1 MRIGV
6 DVGGTFTDFAVF
18 DGRLSTFKRLSTPQ
32 APERAVLAGLA
43 PIAHSASASVSH
55 GTTVGTNA
63 VLERRGAR
71 TAFIATAGFRDLL
84 LIGRQNRT
92 SIYDLFTDRPAPL
105 IPAERSFE
113 VKERVDRAGQVLTE
127 LEDSEIERAVAE
139 VRSTGAES
147 VAVCLLFSFLAPEH
161 ERRLEEA
168 FRAAGLPVS
177 ISSQVLPEF
186 REYERAS
193 ATALDAYLAPR
204 LGEYLGRLEAALPSA
219 QLHIMQSNGGRLQP
233 GLAQRRAVG
242 SLLSGPAGGVIGARL
257 VARGAGF
264 HNLITLDMGGTS
276 SDVSL
281 IQGEPR
287 LTSAAEI
294 DGLPI
299 GVPVIDLHTVGA
311 GGGSIA
317 SVDAGGALRVG
328 PQSAGAEPGPVC
340 YGRGGTQPTVTDADV
355 VLGRLPPDTFTAG
368 GIRLDGPAAE
378 AALAGLA
385 DRTDLDRVAG
395 LSPAQTAALGV
406 VDVVRAHMARALRII
421 SLERGHDPADFVLVA
436 FGGAAGLHACD
447 LAREVGIRRVLVPAA
462 ASALSAVGMLSA
474 DVVFDLARS
483 LLVPGTTPLA
493 TLEESYQRLEAQA
506 LADLALEGIPSDR
519 ITLRRS
525 LDLRYVGQSFELN
538 LPLTPAFRPQFDA
551 LHQAAYGY
559 HDPEWPVEIVSLR
572 LHAVGASEPISLP
585 EADSPLAGDEI
596 GPTDSVRAVLQ
607 RGEIE
612 VPLFVAPFHGGTDIL
627 GPAIV
632 ALRDSTVLLTHGDR
646 AVIDR
651 YANLVIEVG

>member
-18 DGRLSTFKRLSTPQ
+18 DGRLSTFKVLSTPE
-32 APERAVLAGLA
+32 APERAVLEGLA

-71 TAFIATAGFRDLL
+71 TAFVATAGFRDLL
-84 LIGRQNRT
+84 QIGRQNRT
-92 SIYDLFTDRPAPL
+92 SIYDLYSDRPAPL

-113 VKERVDRAGQVLTE
+113 VKERIDRAGQVLVR
-127 LEDSEIERAVAE
+127 LEESDIEQLMAA
-139 VRSTGAES
+139 VRSSGAES
-147 VAVCLLFSFLAPEH
+147 VAVCLLFSFLEPAH
-161 ERRLEEA
+161 EQRLQDA
-168 FRAAGLPVS
+168 FRAAGVPVS

-204 LGEYLGRLEAALPSA
+204 LGEYLGRLESALPGV
-219 QLHIMQSNGGRLQP
+219 QLRIMQSNGGSLQP
-233 GLAQRRAVG
+233 ALARRRAVG
-242 SLLSGPAGGVIGARL
+242 GLLSGPAGGVIGARL
-257 VARGAGF
+257 VARAAGF
-264 HNLITLDMGGTS
+264 DNLITLDMGGTS
-276 SDVSL
+276 TDVSL
-281 IQGEPR
+281 TQGGLR
-287 LTSAAEI
+287 LTPGAQI

-299 GVPVIDLHTVGA
+299 GIPVIDLHTVGA

-340 YGRGGTQPTVTDADV
+340 YGRAGRQPTVTDADV
-355 VLGRLPPDTFTAG
+355 VLGRLPADTFTAG
-368 GIRLDGPAAE
+368 GIRLDVPAAV
-378 AALAGLA
+378 AALAALA
-385 DRTDLDRVAG
+385 SQADLERIPG

-406 VDVVRAHMARALRII
+406 VDVVRAYMARALRVI

-436 FGGAAGLHACD
+436 FGGAAGLHAGD

-462 ASALSAVGMLSA
+462 ASALSAVGMLAA

-483 LLVPGTTPLA
+483 VLVPATAPLP
-493 TLEESYQRLEAQA
+493 TLEETYRQLETQA

-519 ITLRRS
+519 VTLRRS
-525 LDLRYVGQSFELN
+525 LDVRYEGQSFELN
-538 LPLTPAFRPQFDA
+538 LPLTPDFRRQFDA
-551 LHQAAYGY
+551 LHQASYGY
-559 HDPEWPVEIVSLR
+559 REPEWPVEIVSLR

-585 EADSPLAGDEI
+585 EADSPLPSAGS
-596 GPTDSVRAVLQ
+596 GPAAQIRAVLQ
-607 RGEIE
+607 RREIE
-612 VPLFVAPFHGGTDIL
+612 VPLFVAPLSAGSEIL

-632 ALRDSTVLLTHGDR
+632 ALHDSTVLLSHGDR
-646 AVIDR
+646 AAVDR
-651 YANLVIEVG
+651 YANLLIEVG

>member
-18 DGRLSTFKRLSTPQ
+18 DGRLTTFKVLSTAE
-32 APERAVLAGLA
+32 APERAVLEGLA
-43 PIAHSASASVSH
+43 SIAHYASASVSH

-71 TAFIATAGFRDLL
+71 TAFVATAGFRDIL

-92 SIYDLFTDRPAPL
+92 SIYDLFSERPAPL

-113 VKERVDRAGQVLTE
+113 VQERVDRAGRVLVR
-127 LEDSEIERAVAE
+127 LEDTDIQRLVAA
-139 VRSTGAES
+139 VRSIGAES
-147 VAVCLLFSFLAPEH
+147 VAVCLLFSFLEPAH
-161 ERRLEEA
+161 ERRLEDA
-168 FRAAGLPVS
+168 FRAAGMPVS

-204 LGEYLGRLEAALPSA
+204 LGEYLGRLESALPDA
-219 QLHIMQSNGGRLQP
+219 HLRIMQSNGGSLQP
-233 GLAQRRAVG
+233 ALARQRAVR
-242 SLLSGPAGGVIGARL
+242 SLLSGPAGGVIGAQL

-276 SDVSL
+276 TDVSL
-281 IQGEPR
+281 IQGEPG
-287 LTSAAEI
+287 LTSGAEI

-299 GVPVIDLHTVGA
+299 GIPVIDLHTVGA

-328 PQSAGAEPGPVC
+328 PQSAGAGPGPVC

-355 VLGRLPPDTFTAG
+355 VLGRLPVDTFTAG
-368 GIRLDGPAAE
+368 GIRLDAPAAE
-378 AALAGLA
+378 AALAALA

-395 LSPAQTAALGV
+395 LSSAQTAALGV
-406 VDVVRAHMARALRII
+406 VDVVRAHMARALRVI

-462 ASALSAVGMLSA
+462 ASALSAVGMLAA

-483 LLVPGTTPLA
+483 VLVPGTTPLA
-493 TLEESYQRLEAQA
+493 TLEEGYRKLEAQA

-525 LDLRYVGQSFELN
+525 LDVRYAGQSFELN
-538 LPLTPAFRPQFDA
+538 LPLTPDFRPQFDA
-551 LHQAAYGY
+551 LHHATYGY
-559 HDPEWPVEIVSLR
+559 RDPEWPVEIVSLR
-572 LHAVGASEPISLP
+572 LHAVGASKPISLP
-585 EADSPLAGDEI
+585 KADNPLPDAAP
-596 GPTDSVRAVLQ
+596 GPTNRIRAVLQ
-607 RGEIE
+607 RSEIE
-612 VPLFVAPFHGGTDIL
+612 VPLFAAPLRAGSEIL

-632 ALRDSTVLLTHGDR
+632 ALRDSTVLLSHGDR
-646 AVIDR
+646 AEIDR